1 MPDMKRRE
9 FIALLGGGGLL
20 LAVKV
25 RRARGQQPA
34 TPVIGF
40 LHAGSLEPN
49 AEFVTA
55 FRRGLREAGFV
66 EGQNVTIEYRW
77 AEGQLNR
84 LPEMAADLIHRRVA
98 VIATPLSTQATLAA
112 KTATTTIPI
121 VFGSG
126 ADPVALGLVSS
137 FSRPGGNVTGI
148 SIMTAALAAKR
159 LGVLHEMLPKAVH
172 IAVLGNSHNA
182 LSEVTVK
189 DLLTTPTLGMRADVL
204 YAGTESE
211 LETAFATMTQKHI
224 EAVLIAPD
232 EFFTSRLEQ
241 LAALSLRHALPSN
254 YTIREFVRVGGLMSY
269 GPNFTNAYVE
279 TGRYVG
285 KVLKGEKPA
294 DLPVVQPTEFQF
306 AINLKTARALRIDAP
321 PTLLA
326 LADEVIE

>member
-1 MPDMKRRE
+1 MVWQDVP
-9 FIALLGGGGLL
+9 
-20 LAVKV
+20 
-25 RRARGQQPA
+25 
-34 TPVIGF
+34 
-40 LHAGSLEPN
+40 EPN
-49 AEFVTA
+49 AEFVA
-55 FRRGLREAGFV
+55 ALRRGLSEAGFV

-84 LPEMAADLIHRRVA
+84 LPEMAADLVRASCRRHRD
-98 VIATPLSTQATLAA
+98 AA
-112 KTATTTIPI
+112 LHT
-121 VFGSG
+121 GG
-126 ADPVALGLVSS
+126 ACSQSSDHDDPDRLRQRRRPGRTRPCVES

-189 DLLTTPTLGMRADVL
+189 DLLTTTPTLGMRADVL

-211 LETAFATMTQKHI
+211 LETAFPTMAQKHI

-294 DLPVVQPTEFQF
+294 DLPVIQPTEFQF

>member
-1 MPDMKRRE
+1 
-9 FIALLGGGGLL
+9 
-20 LAVKV
+20 
-25 RRARGQQPA
+25 
-34 TPVIGF
+34 
-40 LHAGSLEPN
+40 
-49 AEFVTA
+49 
-55 FRRGLREAGFV
+55 
-66 EGQNVTIEYRW
+66 
-77 AEGQLNR
+77 
-84 LPEMAADLIHRRVA
+84 
-98 VIATPLSTQATLAA
+98 
-112 KTATTTIPI
+112 
-121 VFGSG
+121 
-126 ADPVALGLVSS
+126 
-137 FSRPGGNVTGI
+137 
-148 SIMTAALAAKR
+148 MTAALAAKR

-189 DLLTTPTLGMRADVL
+189 DLLTTTPTLGMRAEVL

-211 LETAFATMTQKHI
+211 LETAFATMAQKHI

-232 EFFTSRLEQ
+232 EFFTSRLEP

-269 GPNFTNAYVE
+269 GPNFTSAYVE

-306 AINLKTARALRIDAP
+306 AINLKTARALRIDVP

-326 LADEVIE
+326 IADEVIE

>member
-1 MPDMKRRE
+1 MSGVRRRD
-9 FIALLGGGGLL
+9 FVILLGGGAAAAWP
-20 LAVKV
+20 LA
-25 RRARGQQPA
+25 AHAQQA
-34 TPVIGF
+34 AMPVVGF
-40 LHAGSLEPN
+40 LHAGSPEPN

-84 LPEMAADLIHRRVA
+84 LPEMAADLVHRHVA

-172 IAVLGNSHNA
+172 IAVLGNSHNV

-189 DLLTTPTLGMRADVL
+189 DLLTTTPTLGMRAEVL
-204 YAGTESE
+204 YASTESE
-211 LETAFATMTQKHI
+211 LDTAFATMAQKHI

-241 LAALSLRHALPSN
+241 LAALSLAHALPSN
-254 YTIREFVRVGGLMSY
+254 YTIREFVRGGGLMSY

-294 DLPVVQPTEFQF
+294 DLPVAQPTEFQF
-306 AINLKTARALRIDAP
+306 AINLKTARALRIDVP

-326 LADEVIE
+326 IADEVIE

>member
-40 LHAGSLEPN
+40 LHAGSPEPN

-84 LPEMAADLIHRRVA
+84 LPEMAADLVHRHVA

-121 VFGSG
+121 IFGSG

-148 SIMTAALAAKR
+148 SIMTAALAAIAARSLARNAAESRAYWRARQLPQCIERSYRK
-159 LGVLHEMLPKAVH
+159 GPAGNYPKA
-172 IAVLGNSHNA
+172 G
-182 LSEVTVK
+182 
-189 DLLTTPTLGMRADVL
+189 D
-204 YAGTESE
+204 AG
-211 LETAFATMTQKHI
+211 
-224 EAVLIAPD
+224 
-232 EFFTSRLEQ
+232 
-241 LAALSLRHALPSN
+241 
-254 YTIREFVRVGGLMSY
+254 
-269 GPNFTNAYVE
+269 
-279 TGRYVG
+279 
-285 KVLKGEKPA
+285 
-294 DLPVVQPTEFQF
+294 
-306 AINLKTARALRIDAP
+306 
-321 PTLLA
+321 
-326 LADEVIE
+326 

>member
-1 MPDMKRRE
+1 MKRRD
-9 FIALLGGGGLL
+9 FITLLGGAAAWPLAARAQQAGL
-20 LAVKV
+20 
-25 RRARGQQPA
+25 
-34 TPVIGF
+34 PVIGF
-40 LHAGSLEPN
+40 LHAGSPEPN

-66 EGQNVTIEYRW
+66 EGRNVTIEYRW

-84 LPEMAADLIHRRVA
+84 LPEMAADLVHRHVA

-112 KTATTTIPI
+112 KTATTTIPV

-189 DLLTTPTLGMRADVL
+189 DLLATTPMLGMRAEVL
-204 YAGTESE
+204 YASTESE
-211 LETAFATMTQKHI
+211 LDTAFATMAQKHI

-241 LAALSLRHALPSN
+241 LAALSLAHAIPSN
-254 YTIREFVRVGGLMSY
+254 YTIREFVRGGGLMSY

-294 DLPVVQPTEFQF
+294 DLPVIQPTEFQF
-306 AINLKTARALRIDAP
+306 AINLKTARALSIDVP

-326 LADEVIE
+326 LADDVIE